1 MDLSSSD
8 SLRFHEFWNG
18 HSLQFALTHRR
29 FCIGTLP
36 RCTLGGLR
44 LIFFSFPGGLF
55 LSVDFI
61 NKPFFCFVV
70 SSRDNKKLKIRVRED
85 LEVGS
90 VGSTLMCIPSNCSRR
105 GNALLGLC
113 RVAQYCGILLMP
125 LQRTR
130 AYKEVQSS

>member
-1 MDLSSSD
+1 M
-8 SLRFHEFWNG
+8 
-18 HSLQFALTHRR
+18 
-29 FCIGTLP
+29 
-36 RCTLGGLR
+36 
-44 LIFFSFPGGLF
+44 
-55 LSVDFI
+55 SVDFI
-61 NKPFFCFVV
+61 NKPVFFVFL

-113 RVAQYCGILLMP
+113 RVAQYCGILLML
-125 LQRTR
+125 LQSTR